1 VRRLRIGREDLLR
14 LRARKMGVRVEV
26 VPLTTT
32 WRDHFRPP
40 ESSTEIVKVWLTG
53 SRLHAALSDGREVA
67 APVSWLLL
75 CRQETEGAQRPG
87 RTRIVRADLWDPD
100 RLRVDLEDGRSVW
113 VPWTWFPVLEKAS
126 RYQRGTGRILG
137 AGSCLVW
144 GELNTEV
151 RLEGQ
156 ILGIFGGEQLPEQL
170 PESGR

>member
-1 VRRLRIGREDLLR
+1 
-14 LRARKMGVRVEV
+14 MGVRAEV

-40 ESSTEIVKVWLTG
+40 ESTEIVKVWLTG
-53 SRLHAALSDGREVA
+53 SRVHAALSDGRELA

-75 CRQETEGAQRPG
+75 CLNGEEAEGAQRPG

-113 VPWTWFPVLEKAS
+113 VPWSWFPILQKAS
-126 RYQRGTGRILG
+126 RYQRVAGKIWG

-144 GELNTEV
+144 DELNTEV
-151 RLEGQ
+151 CLERQ
-156 ILGIFGGEQLPEQL
+156 ILGVFGNAQLPETG
-170 PESGR
+170 SGG